1 MLLMPTEHEQYHR
14 KGKYKVLNKLNTKL
28 AEIRSQI
35 ERTKANLN
43 ALVGAE
49 QMLLQLIEE
58 ETNTESEVSENATL
72 DD

>member
-1 MLLMPTEHEQYHR
+1 MLD
-14 KGKYKVLNKLNTKL
+14 KLNTKL
-28 AEIRSQI
+28 AEIRLQI

-58 ETNTESEVSENATL
+58 INKESEVTKVEENNN
-72 DD
+72 

>member
-1 MLLMPTEHEQYHR
+1 MLD
-14 KGKYKVLNKLNTKL
+14 KLNTKL
-28 AEIRSQI
+28 AEIRSQK
-35 ERTKANLN
+35 ERVTANLN

-58 ETNTESEVSENATL
+58 ETNAKTESEAVENATL

>member
-1 MLLMPTEHEQYHR
+1 M
-14 KGKYKVLNKLNTKL
+14 LNKLNNKL

-35 ERTKANLN
+35 ERAKANLN

-58 ETNTESEVSENATL
+58 ETTESEAVESAT
-72 DD
+72 DND

>member
-1 MLLMPTEHEQYHR
+1 M
-14 KGKYKVLNKLNTKL
+14 LNKFNTRL

-58 ETNTESEVSENATL
+58 TQAESEVVADAT
-72 DD
+72 DNN

>member
-1 MLLMPTEHEQYHR
+1 MLD
-14 KGKYKVLNKLNTKL
+14 KLNTKL

-58 ETNTESEVSENATL
+58 ETNTESEAVESATNN
-72 DD
+72 D

>member
-1 MLLMPTEHEQYHR
+1 MLD
-14 KGKYKVLNKLNTKL
+14 KLNTKL
-28 AEIRSQI
+28 NEIRSQI

-58 ETNTESEVSENATL
+58 INKESEVEKVEENNG
-72 DD
+72 

>member
-1 MLLMPTEHEQYHR
+1 MLD
-14 KGKYKVLNKLNTKL
+14 KLNTKL
-28 AEIRSQI
+28 AEIRSQM

-58 ETNTESEVSENATL
+58 ETNTESEVEKVEENNG
-72 DD
+72 

>member
-1 MLLMPTEHEQYHR
+1 M
-14 KGKYKVLNKLNTKL
+14 LNKLNTKL
-28 AEIRSQI
+28 TEIRPQI

-58 ETNTESEVSENATL
+58 INKESEVEKVEENNG
-72 DD
+72 

>member
-1 MLLMPTEHEQYHR
+1 MLE
-14 KGKYKVLNKLNTKL
+14 KLNRKL

-43 ALVGAE
+43 ALIGAE

-58 ETNTESEVSENATL
+58 ETNTESEVETVEENNG
-72 DD
+72 

>member
-1 MLLMPTEHEQYHR
+1 M
-14 KGKYKVLNKLNTKL
+14 LNKLNTKL

-58 ETNTESEVSENATL
+58 EINTESEVEKVEENNG
-72 DD
+72 

>member
-1 MLLMPTEHEQYHR
+1 M
-14 KGKYKVLNKLNTKL
+14 LNKLNTKL

-43 ALVGAE
+43 ALAGAE

-58 ETNTESEVSENATL
+58 ETNTESEAVEDATL

>member
-1 MLLMPTEHEQYHR
+1 M
-14 KGKYKVLNKLNTKL
+14 LNKLNTKL

-49 QMLLQLIEE
+49 QILLQLIEE
-58 ETNTESEVSENATL
+58 INKESEVEKVEENNG
-72 DD
+72 